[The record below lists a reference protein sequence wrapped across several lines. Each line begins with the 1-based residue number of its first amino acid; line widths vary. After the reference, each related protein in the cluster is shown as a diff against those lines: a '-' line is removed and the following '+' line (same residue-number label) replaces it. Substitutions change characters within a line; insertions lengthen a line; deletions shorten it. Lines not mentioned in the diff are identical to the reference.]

1 MFTSKPVKITILVIL
16 IILIIFGGAIVHRKV
31 AAAGVPQ
38 PEKFYTSVRISSG
51 DTLWTIAEKYH
62 DASVS
67 ISDYVAELRLMNGI
81 VNDGGL
87 TPGRY
92 ITVWYY
98 G

>member
-1 MFTSKPVKITILVIL
+1 MFTSKSAKITILVIL
-16 IILIIFGGAIVHRKV
+16 IILIIFGGAIVHRTV

-38 PEKFYTSVRISSG
+38 PERYYTSVKISGG
-51 DTLWTIAEKYH
+51 DTLWTIAERYH
-62 DASVS
+62 DSSVS
-67 ISDYVAELRLMNGI
+67 IADYVAELRLMNGI

-92 ITVWYY
+92 ITIWYY